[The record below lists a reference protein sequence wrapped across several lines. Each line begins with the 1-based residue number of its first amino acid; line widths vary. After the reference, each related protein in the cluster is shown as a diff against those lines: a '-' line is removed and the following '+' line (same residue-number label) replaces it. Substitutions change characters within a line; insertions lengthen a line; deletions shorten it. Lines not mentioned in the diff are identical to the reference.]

1 MANGKPGS
9 KSQMQLRGLLRSCHQ
24 QAWACSS
31 LCSHAALLA
40 CCVQIITVGIL
51 TMAYTI
57 YGGLYISI
65 ITDQV
70 QVCNI
75 AAVWWQQHWHQ
86 QHQ

>member
-1 MANGKPGS
+1 
-9 KSQMQLRGLLRSCHQ
+9 MQLRGLLRSCHQ

-75 AAVWWQQHWHQ
+75 AAVWWQ
-86 QHQ
+86 